1 VQYVGY
7 ATLTKK
13 IEVGAADM
21 QLDLQ
26 LQPQQLHLKD
36 VVVTTGRED
45 PAYEIIRNAIKKRES
60 YRAPLDSFTCEAY
73 IKTLIKTRRMPRKIL
88 GQKIDSSD
96 WKEMNLDSSGKGIIY
111 LSESL
116 TKMAFKKP
124 DKIKLEVLSG
134 RESGSN
140 GYGFNFPTFINFYE
154 NNVNVLTEAFAP
166 RGYVSPIADGALNFY
181 KYHYLGSFFEDG
193 KGSKQD
199 PGHPEK
205 EVMSRCSQEPLISQ
219 RVTGASTALT

>member
-1 VQYVGY
+1 VGY

-13 IEVGAADM
+13 IEVGNTDI
-21 QLDLQ
+21 QLALQ
-26 LQPQQLHLKD
+26 LQPQQLFLNE
-36 VVVTTGRED
+36 VVVKSGGED

-73 IKTLIKTRRMPRKIL
+73 IKTLIKTRKMPRKIL
-88 GQKIDSSD
+88 GQKIDSAE
-96 WKEMNLDSSGKGIIY
+96 WKQMNVDSAGKGIIY

-116 TKMAFKKP
+116 TKIAFKKP

-154 NNVNVLTEAFAP
+154 NNVNVLTDAFAP

-181 KYHYLGSFFEDG
+181 RYHCLGSFFDNG
-193 KGSKQD
+193 KRWIKY
-199 PGHPEK
+199 K
-205 EVMSRCSQEPLISQ
+205 
-219 RVTGASTALT
+219 